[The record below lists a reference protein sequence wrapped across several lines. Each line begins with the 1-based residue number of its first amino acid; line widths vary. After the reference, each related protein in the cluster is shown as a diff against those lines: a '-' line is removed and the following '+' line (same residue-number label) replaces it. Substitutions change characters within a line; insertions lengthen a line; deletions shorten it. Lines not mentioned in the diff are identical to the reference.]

1 MNSIVYFRSVHR
13 VWDPENKGNHGRA
26 MSWGGGG
33 EVVGGQG
40 VLCNLNFIFLNF
52 LFHYSRMNKHDEGK
66 KLKGGVKA

>member
-13 VWDPENKGNHGRA
+13 VWASEKKGNHGRA
-26 MSWGGGG
+26 MSWGG

-52 LFHYSRMNKHDEGK
+52 LFPYSRMNKHDEGK